1 VTVKNFIDGDT
12 VHFYVPTTVTKDGV
26 LKARFLAVDTPEST
40 GKIEEYGKAASRYT
54 RETLEKAKSIYIES
68 DDANWNVDS
77 TGDRYLVW
85 VWYQTEVGGP
95 YRNLNLELLQNG
107 LAVGSSAA
115 NNRYGS
121 LASAALSQSMQA
133 KLNIFSGKQ
142 DPDYYYGDAVEL
154 TLKELRCNIESYN
167 GVKVAF
173 NGVVTLDGDNTVYV
187 ESYDA
192 DTEMY
197 YGMTVYYGF
206 NLSGPGLE
214 ILQVGNEVRIVATVQ
229 YYEIGGTWQVAGL
242 SYRQMKPKDPNNIQK
257 LSDGHAAAYTLT
269 TADKFVNGKV
279 DVDTDTDKKTYD
291 YAPLAMSTS
300 IRMNDLVVK
309 DIYTTTDEAS
319 SSKGAMT
326 LTCEVDGI
334 TISVRTAV
342 LRNADGSLITE
353 EAYKGKTIDVLG
365 IVDFYDGKYQIK
377 VYEAKNIIVKN

>member
-1 VTVKNFIDGDT
+1 
-12 VHFYVPTTVTKDGV
+12 
-26 LKARFLAVDTPEST
+26 
-40 GKIEEYGKAASRYT
+40 
-54 RETLEKAKSIYIES
+54 
-68 DDANWNVDS
+68 
-77 TGDRYLVW
+77 
-85 VWYQTEVGGP
+85 
-95 YRNLNLELLQNG
+95 
-107 LAVGSSAA
+107 
-115 NNRYGS
+115 
-121 LASAALSQSMQA
+121 
-133 KLNIFSGKQ
+133 
-142 DPDYYYGDAVEL
+142 L